1 MQLVKIAETVDIV
14 QIYTIAAA
22 TSPLVV
28 QTATSVLV
36 HFASALCKL
45 INLTSFNN

>member
-22 TSPLVV
+22 TSPLV
-28 QTATSVLV
+28 QTATPALV
-36 HFASALCKL
+36 HSASALCKL
-45 INLTSFNN
+45 INLTSFYN